1 MRLAGNPA
9 PDFQPA
15 RQGGGFTQGSLFNST
30 NLANAGSPSIVA
42 WAGTLTA
49 VQSSAGSLMA
59 GVLPGIDAAS
69 PSATA
74 NASSSGVR
82 VSTLYAFVDTTAGPT
97 GKPTGDIVF
106 AVSTAHNSN
115 NRFFVGFLKSIT
127 FGASPLGS
135 GALDVHFGFGF
146 DAGTSRLSVCGY
158 DGTNVMTPVDTGHDL
173 AANTIYRGVFSFS
186 SSGFRGQLFTSPD
199 FRNWRQVAQGAWQ
212 PPGSI
217 ATNCDVGAGFANA
230 ASAGTGIIR
239 GYSIGVR
246 RV

>member
-15 RQGGGFTQGSLFNST
+15 RQGGGYTQAQQFTSAS
-30 NLANAGSPSIVA
+30 LANAAVGSMLA
-42 WAGTLTA
+42 WAGTLAA
-49 VQSSAGSLMA
+49 VTPST
-59 GVLPGIDAAS
+59 GVLLSAVLPSLDAGS

-74 NASSSGVR
+74 NAIASGVR
-82 VSTLYAFVDTTAGPT
+82 ASANFTFLDTAAGPT
-97 GKPTGDIVF
+97 GKPTADIVF

-115 NRFFVGFLKSIT
+115 NRFFVGFLKSST

-217 ATNCDVGAGFANA
+217 ATNCDIGAGFANG
-230 ASAGTGIIR
+230 ASAGTGVIR
-239 GYSIGVR
+239 AYSIGVR